1 MEELR
6 KNLIELCNQS
16 GLPLEAILF
25 VVKDVY
31 RDAEESFRQYKASLE
46 TQKTEEKDKEEQ
58 K

>member
-46 TQKTEEKDKEEQ
+46 AQKTEEKDKEEQ
-58 K
+58 E

>member
-6 KNLIELCNQS
+6 LKLIETCNQS

-31 RDAEESFRQYKASLE
+31 RDVSMTFDNLQN
-46 TQKTEEKDKEEQ
+46 QKEKEEN
-58 K
+58 

>member
-46 TQKTEEKDKEEQ
+46 TQKAEEENKEEE
-58 K
+58 